1 MEEKRQRLG
10 ELLVEYGLINT
21 NQLKEALRRQAQV
34 GGQIGS
40 ILIEMGYITTD
51 DLLNFLSKQLG
62 VPSANLLKL
71 EIDSELLKLLPL
83 DKIRTMKVLPIGIDE
98 AGVTLAMVN
107 PNDLMALNE
116 VEFTL
121 GRKVQPVVVPAA
133 QMEAAIK
140 SLCSGKECISLSE
153 EIERQI
159 RQEKREKPPG
169 IISLLKYL
177 VKSEATDM
185 LLTAGVPPSI
195 KLHNEVR
202 RVFME
207 NLTPADCERYAKDM
221 MTERGW
227 QIFQRKGDYDF
238 AVTYPDIGRFRVNVY
253 RQRHSI
259 SITIRHVNE
268 ILPTLSELNL
278 PDWLEDYALK
288 QHGLIIISGPAGH
301 GKTTT
306 LSAMIDIIN
315 TKRKCNI
322 VTLEDPI
329 EYLHKHKNSN
339 VNQREIGIDC
349 ESFAEG
355 LRHVFRQDPDVIVI
369 GELRDPESFEIA
381 LHAADTGHLVLTTVH
396 ASNTTATTERIIDMF
411 PTNKEKLIRSKMA
424 DSLVLVFAQKL
435 IPRKDGKGRIP
446 AYEKLVNTYRIKS
459 FIRDAK
465 THQIRT
471 QMQSG
476 TDDFYSFDLC
486 LADLYNKGMIDIEQ
500 ALRFAENE
508 EYFKEIVL

>member
-1 MEEKRQRLG
+1 MEEKKQRLG
-10 ELLVEYGLINT
+10 ELLVEYGLITT

-40 ILIEMGYITTD
+40 ILIEMGFITTD

-71 EIDSELLKLLPL
+71 EIDPEVLKLLPM
-83 DKIRTMKVLPIGIDE
+83 DKIKTMKVLPIGVDE

-107 PNDLMALNE
+107 PNDLITLNE

-121 GRKVQPVVVPAA
+121 GRKVQPVVVPSA

-140 SLCSGKECISLSE
+140 SLSSGKTGFELTE
-153 EIERQI
+153 EIEKTLQQKR
-159 RQEKREKPPG
+159 REKPPS
-169 IISLLKYL
+169 ILALLKYL
-177 VKSEATDM
+177 AKSEATDM

-195 KLHNEVR
+195 KLHSELKR
-202 RVFME
+202 IHTE
-207 NLTPADCERYAKDM
+207 NLSPANCEQYAREM
-221 MTERGW
+221 MTDRGW
-227 QIFQRKGDYDF
+227 QIFLKRGDYDF

-253 RQRHSI
+253 RQRNSV
-259 SITIRHVNE
+259 SITIRHVKD
-268 ILPTLSELNL
+268 IVPTLSELNL
-278 PDWLEDYALK
+278 PEWLEEYAFKK
-288 QHGLIIISGPAGH
+288 QGLVLIAGPTGH

-306 LSAMIDIIN
+306 LSCLIDIIN
-315 TKRKCNI
+315 TRRRCNI
-322 VTLEDPI
+322 VTLEDPV

-355 LRHVFRQDPDVIVI
+355 LKHVFRQDPDVIVI

-381 LHAADTGHLVLTTVH
+381 LHAADTGHLVMATVH
-396 ASNTTATTERIIDMF
+396 ASSTTATIERIIDMF
-411 PTNKEKLIRSKMA
+411 PTTKETLIRAKMA
-424 DSLVLVFAQKL
+424 DSLLIVFAQKL
-435 IPRKDGKGRIP
+435 IPLKDGQGRIP
-446 AYEKLVNTYRIKS
+446 AFEKLINTYRIKS
-459 FIRDAK
+459 FIREGK

-476 TDDFYSFDLC
+476 TEDFYSFDLC
-486 LADLYNKGMIDIEQ
+486 LAELYKKGRISYND
-500 ALRFAENE
+500 ALMFAENQD
-508 EYFKEIVL
+508 YLKEL

>member
-1 MEEKRQRLG
+1 MDEKRQRLG

-71 EIDSELLKLLPL
+71 EIDPELLKLLPL
-83 DKIRTMKVLPIGIDE
+83 DKIKTMKVLPIGIDE

-140 SLCSGKECISLSE
+140 SLCSGKECTSLAE
-153 EIERQI
+153 EIEKQI
-159 RQEKREKPPG
+159 RREKKEKPLG
-169 IISLLKYL
+169 IISLLRYL

-195 KLHNEVR
+195 KLHNEVK
-202 RVFME
+202 RVPME
-207 NLTPADCERYAKDM
+207 NLTPADCERYARDM

-253 RQRHSI
+253 RQRHSV
-259 SITIRHVNE
+259 SITIRHVSE

-278 PDWLEDYALK
+278 PQWLEEFALRH
-288 QHGLIIISGPAGH
+288 QGLIIISGPAGH

-306 LSAMIDIIN
+306 LSALIDIIN
-315 TKRKCNI
+315 TKRRCNI

-349 ESFAEG
+349 ESFASG
-355 LRHVFRQDPDVIVI
+355 LKHVFRQDPDVIVI

-381 LHAADTGHLVLTTVH
+381 LHAADTGHLVLSTVH
-396 ASNTTATTERIIDMF
+396 ASNTTSTVERIIDMF
-411 PTNKEKLIRSKMA
+411 PSKKEALIRSKMA
-424 DSLVLVFAQKL
+424 DSLLLIFAQKL
-435 IPRKDGKGRIP
+435 VPRKDGKGRIP

-459 FIRDAK
+459 FIREAK

-476 TDDFYSFDLC
+476 TEDFYSFDLC
-486 LADLYNKGMIDIEQ
+486 LAELYRQGLIDMEQ

-508 EYFKEIVL
+508 EYLREIAL